1 MSKGYENL
9 KAALQAGS
17 CQIEAAGHGEVS
29 EEDWN
34 RAIEGC
40 VMETKKRLIDANALK
55 RHMIKAMEFANVK
68 TINKDDIA
76 YAIDNANAVDAVE
89 VVRCKDCKHWKPID
103 EHIPHMECDV
113 FCGAYEHG
121 YPTNAD
127 DFCSYGER
135 KTKDAE

>member
-1 MSKGYENL
+1 MGDLISRDRLLRDIYFQEGRYPETHL
-9 KAALQAGS
+9 M
-17 CQIEAAGHGEVS
+17 
-29 EEDWN
+29 
-34 RAIEGC
+34 RMAIREQP
-40 VMETKKRLIDANALK
+40 
-55 RHMIKAMEFANVK
+55 
-68 TINKDDIA
+68 
-76 YAIDNANAVDAVE
+76 AVDAVK